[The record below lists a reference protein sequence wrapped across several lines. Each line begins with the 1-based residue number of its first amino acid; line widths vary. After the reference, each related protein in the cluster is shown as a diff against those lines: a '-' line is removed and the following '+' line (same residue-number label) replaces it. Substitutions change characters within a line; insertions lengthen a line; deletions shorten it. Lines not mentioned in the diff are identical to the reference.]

1 MGILIDFGLDEK
13 KITENAKKQ
22 MENKKWLDNNYER
35 LKEKY
40 NNKYIAV
47 ENKEIIDSDD
57 DLHCLIERLKISKK
71 DIDQIIIEPIYSED
85 LKLLL

>member
-1 MGILIDFGLDEK
+1 MDFGLDEK

-22 MENKKWLDNNYER
+22 MENKKWLDNNYEI

-40 NNKYIAV
+40 NNKYVAV
-47 ENKEIIDSDD
+47 ENKEIIDSDEV
-57 DLHCLIERLKISKK
+57 LHCLIERLKISKK

>member
-1 MGILIDFGLDEK
+1 MDFGLDEK

-22 MENKKWLDNNYER
+22 LENKKWLDETYDK

-47 ENKEIIDSDD
+47 ENKEIIDSDE
-57 DLHCLIERLKISKK
+57 DLHCLIERLKKIKK
-71 DIDQIIIEPIYSED
+71 DIDQILIEPIYSED
-85 LKLLL
+85 LKMLL